1 MWGAQA
7 AQARR
12 AATRTHRGVEGE
24 QRERTEGRMPVP
36 PASGVV
42 KMEGQA
48 RMIWR
53 HSKMSLGMWLELL
66 HSTVDAEVTRDKR
79 AVAKGRYGL
88 RVLHMCVREGKG
100 FRV

>member
-12 AATRTHRGVEGE
+12 AATRTDRGVEGE

-48 RMIWR
+48 WMMWR
-53 HSKMSLGMWLELL
+53 HSRTSLRLSLGVWLGLL
-66 HSTVDAEVTRDKR
+66 HSTAEAEVTRDKR

-88 RVLHMCVREGKG
+88 RVLHMC
-100 FRV
+100 